1 MAEFYFSTDGMT
13 FKPIKRIETVELEP
27 INEEVE
33 YHKSVLN
40 NRETSFTGTFEVKP
54 SRGLRL
60 LLGTATNNDRRY
72 MGMKPLRY
80 VQMRKCLKKGW
91 FNV

>member
-27 INEEVE
+27 IEVE
-33 YHKSVLN
+33 HYMCVLS

-54 SRGLRL
+54 CRQLKL
-60 LLGTATNNDRRY
+60 LFGTATNNDRRY

>member
-13 FKPIKRIETVELEP
+13 FKPIKHIETVELEP
-27 INEEVE
+27 IEVE
-33 YHKSVLN
+33 HYMCVLN
-40 NRETSFTGTFEVKP
+40 NREDSFTGTFEVKP

-72 MGMKPLRY
+72 LGLKPRRRTKR
-80 VQMRKCLKKGW
+80 QHKGKRKCL
-91 FNV
+91 NT